1 MKNQIYLFI
10 NAVISVLF
18 MIVSCADKED
28 ASSYSKTGLV
38 DQNGNIVSDTLI
50 YTNII
55 RFTGNIPI
63 WATNHKFNYSII
75 SNGDNFEIQYPENVA
90 SPNLPNNPSDTYKIF
105 VPCSGGD
112 DYYTVNYKDTNRLK
126 RLWFDQI
133 FRKGES
139 DGKVFAI
146 RNKSNDK
153 DANNFQSKINGRYD
167 YYYFRDNGDI
177 VWKGGNKNG
186 NEKEI
191 VIKRFVGAVIVDY
204 RKVRYRTSQ
213 LEKKGKDTFYYTGE
227 YTVGAIYKMAID
239 VNKARD
245 MFCDPKW
252 NTVKGPGDKEG
263 VYNFIG
269 IGKIVAVNRTSVALL
284 TRQFYNTNFMEVLI
298 LNPYNNHGVKNCL
311 GVQAYYAYYGSY
323 DSKEGDSIV
332 AGFTHENYP
341 YMTDEKLYLGKRPEE
356 IVPLLSYTT
365 TFTENVYN
373 WKFLAI
379 PGHKY

>member
-227 YTVGAIYKMAID
+227 YTVGAIYKMAVG
-239 VNKARD
+239 VNEARNMFANGGNLEGAYEFIAARKWLWFKYTRFIEDKAL
-245 MFCDPKW
+245 F
-252 NTVKGPGDKEG
+252 V
-263 VYNFIG
+263 
-269 IGKIVAVNRTSVALL
+269 
-284 TRQFYNTNFMEVLI
+284 RQFYDTNFMEVMV
-298 LNPYNNHGVKNCL
+298 LNHYGNEGNANCL
-311 GVQAYYAYYGSY
+311 GVDAYYAYYGN
-323 DSKEGDSIV
+323 DRVGEGATPPID
-332 AGFTHENYP
+332 GFNEKNMP
-341 YMTDEKLYLGKRPEE
+341 YMTNENLYLGKRPED
-356 IVPLLSYTT
+356 IIPLLSYTT
-365 TFTENVYN
+365 TFTDATRNFKY
-373 WKFLAI
+373 LAM